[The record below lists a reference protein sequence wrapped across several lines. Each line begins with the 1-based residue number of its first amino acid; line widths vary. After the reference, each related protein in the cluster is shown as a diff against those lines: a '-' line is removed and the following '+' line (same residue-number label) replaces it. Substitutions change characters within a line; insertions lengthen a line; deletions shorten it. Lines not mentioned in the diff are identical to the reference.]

1 MEGAGHDDGV
11 GSSEHSSFPLSPA
24 QLGMWFAQ
32 HVDPSVPANIA
43 QYIELHGDLDV
54 ELLRRASSQ
63 AALELQ
69 SGFVRIVE
77 VDAEPR
83 QIVDPTLD
91 DSLNYLD
98 LRGEADPRA
107 AALAW
112 MHGDY
117 SAPIDILRDRLIA
130 ATVLRLEDDVWFW
143 YERVHH
149 VVLDGFGAV
158 TFMNR
163 AAELYT
169 AAVEGTEPSKNLAS
183 DLTKVYDIDVAYRDS
198 TRFEADREYWASRI
212 DGIDGVT
219 TLAGH
224 TAPPAAKSQI
234 DSTALSTET
243 MERLEALRAETDTT
257 MATIVIAGFAAYL
270 AQMTGREDVVLSL
283 PVTARTTAVLRRSG
297 GMVSNVVPLR
307 LDVSGDTT
315 VETLLARVNAEVSGA
330 LRHQRYRH
338 EDIRRDAGSASGQA
352 SFFGPWVNIMLF
364 FGEVRL
370 GSMVGG
376 INILSTGLI
385 EDFGLNLYTSVA
397 GSTTHIDFESN
408 PNLYGPEQAGR
419 NHERFVDFFA
429 RFVAS
434 GPKDAVWDLA
444 LTDGLER
451 EQVVDRWNDTEHET
465 EPRTLLSAF
474 EAAAAANP
482 DATAL
487 VYEGEA
493 LTYGDLSARVNGLA
507 RHLID
512 MGVGPET
519 LVGLSIR
526 RSFDLVVGMYAIVAA
541 GGAWVPIDPDHP
553 ADRTAYILD
562 SAQPRC
568 VLISSRDE
576 VALPEGTETVAVDLV
591 DCAAR
596 STAPV
601 RDVERTAPLRLSN
614 TAYVIYTSGSTGRP
628 K

>member
-1 MEGAGHDDGV
+1 
-11 GSSEHSSFPLSPA
+11 
-24 QLGMWFAQ
+24 MWFAQ

-315 VETLLARVNAEVSGA
+315 VETLFARVNAEVSGA

-434 GPKDAVWDLA
+434 GPKDAVWDL
-444 LTDGLER
+444 
-451 EQVVDRWNDTEHET
+451 H
-465 EPRTLLSAF
+465 
-474 EAAAAANP
+474 
-482 DATAL
+482 
-487 VYEGEA
+487 
-493 LTYGDLSARVNGLA
+493 
-507 RHLID
+507 
-512 MGVGPET
+512 
-519 LVGLSIR
+519 
-526 RSFDLVVGMYAIVAA
+526 
-541 GGAWVPIDPDHP
+541 
-553 ADRTAYILD
+553 
-562 SAQPRC
+562 
-568 VLISSRDE
+568 
-576 VALPEGTETVAVDLV
+576 
-591 DCAAR
+591 
-596 STAPV
+596 
-601 RDVERTAPLRLSN
+601 
-614 TAYVIYTSGSTGRP
+614 
-628 K
+628 